1 MRTLLLNL
9 RHVPEDEAN
18 DVRALLVEHG
28 IEFYET
34 APNRWGISAGAIWI
48 AEDAPA
54 VEAKRLLAVYQ
65 DERRVRARTEYAE
78 AKRDGSASTWWS
90 LLRDEPLRVVTILIA
105 IACVIAI
112 SLWPF
117 LLAGA

>member
-9 RHVPEDEAN
+9 RHVPDDEAN
-18 DVRALLVEHG
+18 DVRVLLGKHG
-28 IEFYET
+28 IAFYET

-54 VEAKRLLAVYQ
+54 AEAKRLLAVYQ
-65 DERRVRARTEYAE
+65 NERRVRARSEYSE
-78 AKRDGSASTWWS
+78 AKRNGSADTWWS
-90 LLRDEPLRVVTILIA
+90 VLRQEPLRVVTILIA

-117 LLAGA
+117 MLSGA

>member
-9 RHVPEDEAN
+9 RHVPDDEAN
-18 DVRALLVEHG
+18 DVRALLGEHG
-28 IEFYET
+28 IAFYET

-48 AEDAPA
+48 AEDEAA
-54 VEAKRLLAVYQ
+54 LEAKRLLAVYQ
-65 DERRVRARTEYAE
+65 DKRRARARSEYAD
-78 AKRDGSASTWWS
+78 AKRDGTAGTWWS
-90 LLRDEPLRVVTILIA
+90 LLRHEPLRVVTILIA

-117 LLAGA
+117 MLAGA